1 MLTVFRKNPD
11 NVKREQSFYAEV
23 NGRDVRQD
31 YDGDISIQG
40 QIDMYFIE
48 NGEIVVIDYKSDT
61 IDNLAKE
68 QKNYEFQVEIY
79 TKILEKLTGMKI
91 KEMYLYAFLANKETK
106 IIVNSPWV
114 KEHCLFKDDSVIAN
128 DREYKSALRMLC
140 SYTMAGKN
148 KHDDVPDGMAMLA
161 EFSES
166 FKSAGVEIIQ
176 RPF

>member
-1 MLTVFRKNPD
+1 M
-11 NVKREQSFYAEV
+11 

-91 KEMYLYAFLANKETK
+91 KEMYLYAFLANKEMK
-106 IIVNSPWV
+106 I
-114 KEHCLFKDDSVIAN
+114 
-128 DREYKSALRMLC
+128 
-140 SYTMAGKN
+140 
-148 KHDDVPDGMAMLA
+148 
-161 EFSES
+161 
-166 FKSAGVEIIQ
+166 
-176 RPF
+176 